1 MPLLYVM
8 DDHNMDHIALM
19 SMLELLAAFDPLS
32 HDILLQHLL
41 VTFGLLG
48 TALNRFHFYLNDCT
62 QSVNVV

>member
-41 VTFGLLG
+41 VTFVSWALL
-48 TALNRFHFYLNDCT
+48 
-62 QSVNVV
+62 